1 MGPPHTPNRYAGVR
15 CEALPWNKNR
25 TGTHRGPSF
34 CRNRTWHTKHT
45 THHQQ
50 VVKPGRPHT
59 STKKIGVKQVPPPQ
73 AGEGTRYA
81 FRNMTDAQGRE
92 TQNSETDTSY
102 CGGLVGGLR
111 SHLQPGNKFSS
122 YEHPGTTPAGIQE
135 PPCRVVY
142 FTPIAAQAT
151 YSVTPATSVSF
162 TPVVAKQAST
172 LFCFVFPLLTCPGPN
187 RRHVIVFVGYR
198 KKSKIHQRAPCGART
213 HDLRIKSP

>member
-1 MGPPHTPNRYAGVR
+1 MRVCGVKPYPGTKTEQEPTGALLFVGIGRGTPSIPHT
-15 CEALPWNKNR
+15 
-25 TGTHRGPSF
+25 
-34 CRNRTWHTKHT
+34 
-45 THHQQ
+45 
-50 VVKPGRPHT
+50 T
-59 STKKIGVKQVPPPQ
+59 SRLSNPTPPLSKKEKREKQVPPPTR
-73 AGEGTRYA
+73 GEGTRYA
-81 FRNMTDAQGRE
+81 FRNMTDAQRRE

-198 KKSKIHQRAPCGART
+198 KKSKIHQRAPCGGRT
-213 HDLRIKSP
+213 HDLLTNALPTELKALTI